1 MVGSRD
7 DTTASHLHVSKKD
20 LKVFFFFFSR
30 VGERG
35 GCGPNALS
43 QFH

>member
-7 DTTASHLHVSKKD
+7 DTTVSHLHVSKKD
-20 LKVFFFFFSR
+20 LEVFFSR
-30 VGERG
+30 VGESV